1 MIGDKENRGKGL
13 GSFAVKE
20 MLNHAF
26 NNLNLQRVELSVLEY
41 NKVAIHLYEKSG
53 FKYEGRKR
61 RARYKNGRFEDL
73 LMYAILKDEF
83 IQG

>member
-53 FKYEGRKR
+53 FKIEGTREKSMFV
-61 RARYKNGRFEDL
+61 NGSFV
-73 LMYAILKDEF
+73 DEF
-83 IQG
+83 YMAKIL

>member
-1 MIGDKENRGKGL
+1 
-13 GSFAVKE
+13 

-53 FKYEGRKR
+53 FKYEGRK
-61 RARYKNGRFEDL
+61 KES
-73 LMYAILKDEF
+73 K
-83 IQG
+83 IQKW